1 MEVSSKHQMFVFVL
15 CVVSGI
21 GCGILFDIQRSLRKI
36 SIAGKIRTTAED
48 TLFAMACTATALILG
63 FYFNR
68 GQMRYYQVMGIISG
82 ALFYSAFLSRT
93 VMKFLLFIY
102 SIFGKIFLRPLVR
115 VIKAI
120 LHPIINIFEILKRKS
135 GKLKRTVR
143 RVLYS
148 ISIKKKQLKKRMK
161 ML

>member
-15 CVVSGI
+15 CVISGI

-48 TLFAMACTATALILG
+48 TLFAMACTAVALILG

-82 ALFYSAFLSRT
+82 ALFYSAFLSRI
-93 VMKFLLFIY
+93 VMKFLLFTY
-102 SIFGKIFLRPLVR
+102 NFLGKILFRPFVK

-120 LHPIINIFEILKRKS
+120 LHPVIDIFEILKKKS
-135 GKLKRTVR
+135 GKLKRVFH
-143 RVLYS
+143 RVLHS
-148 ISIKKKQLKKRMK
+148 ISVKKKQLKKRMK